1 MRLGWGLTLGTSS
14 ASIAALPDQHEYLAL
29 GRNLLD
35 GQGLRF
41 FDARFGDWVY
51 AYRTPGY
58 PLFVAMNGGNVRVI
72 RVVQPVIDVSTVLAV
87 YLLARTLVRRPG
99 TRKDAADPAG
109 EMISPSPG
117 NPGEG
122 GGEGAAPSSPAGHPH
137 PNPLPEY
144 WERGQEFR
152 RNAGPLLAAAFVA
165 FNPFLIY
172 FSGLILSETLFT
184 AIVIWGMFLLSVA
197 RVSNPCFESKTWVEN
212 PCRINSCRRWA
223 LCWLGG
229 GLLLAF
235 SVLIRPSAF
244 FLPPLLGI
252 AACFSNRPGSAAY
265 QTRRPLRAAAVM
277 FLLVVVVLFPWAWR
291 NSRPWV
297 LGEWIW
303 TTTNGGITAYDGFNP
318 AASGASDQSFLRSLP
333 QLAKMN
339 EVGRSRYLENEAW
352 LYVRENPL
360 RAIELGFI
368 KIARTWSPLPLSEQF
383 GRTGYRLVALCYA
396 LPFDLL
402 ILAGLIKGRL
412 PGATKVFLLAT
423 AIYFTAVHAASIG
436 SLRYRLPAEPPMSIL
451 IAAIP
456 WRRQTVNRP
465 RGS

>member
-1 MRLGWGLTLGTSS
+1 MPRAKALFENRPILLLLLTLALLLRLGWGLTLGTSS
-14 ASIAALPDQHEYLAL
+14 ASIAALPDQQEYLAL

-41 FDARFGDWVY
+41 FDDRSGDWVY

-58 PLFVAMNGGNVRVI
+58 PLFVAACGGNVRAL
-72 RVVQPVIDVSTVLAV
+72 RAVQAVIDVSTVLAV
-87 YLLARTLVRRPG
+87 YLLARRLAPQERTWRW
-99 TRKDAADPAG
+99 
-109 EMISPSPG
+109 
-117 NPGEG
+117 G
-122 GGEGAAPSSPAGHPH
+122 GV
-137 PNPLPEY
+137 
-144 WERGQEFR
+144 F
-152 RNAGPLLAAAFVA
+152 AAAFVA

-184 AIVIWGMFLLSVA
+184 ALLMWGIYLLSVA
-197 RVSNPCFESKTWVEN
+197 RVSEVARDPSPCPQSKTWVEN
-212 PCRINSCRRWA
+212 PSHPNSCRRWA

-229 GLLLAF
+229 GILLAF
-235 SVLIRPSAF
+235 SVLIRPSAL

-291 NSRPWV
+291 NSRPSV
-297 LGEWIW
+297 LGKWIW

-318 AASGASDQSFLRSLP
+318 AANGASDQSFLRGLP
-333 QLAKMN
+333 QLAKMT
-339 EVGRSRYLENEAW
+339 EVGRSKYLESEAW
-352 LYVRENPL
+352 RYVRENPL
-360 RAIELGFI
+360 RAVELGII

-383 GRTGYRLVALCYA
+383 GRSGYRSVALCYA

-402 ILAGLIKGRL
+402 VLAGLIMGRL

-423 AIYFTAVHAASIG
+423 AIYFTAVHAASVG

-451 IAAIP
+451 VAAIP
-456 WRRQTVNRP
+456 RLRQTVNRA
-465 RGS
+465 RAS